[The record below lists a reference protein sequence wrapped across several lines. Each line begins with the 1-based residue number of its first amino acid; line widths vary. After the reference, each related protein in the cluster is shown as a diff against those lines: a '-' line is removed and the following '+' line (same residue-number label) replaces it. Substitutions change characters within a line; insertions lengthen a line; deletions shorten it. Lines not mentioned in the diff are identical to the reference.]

1 MIIVRYADDIVAG
14 FEHEADARRF
24 WDAMRTRFEQF
35 SLELHGEKTRLL
47 EFGRYAIERR
57 QRNGQGKPQTFNF
70 LGFTF
75 ICGRSRRGAF
85 LLRRHTRRDRMRAAL
100 KELKDEMRRRRHDS
114 LADQGRWLR
123 SPPLNNR
130 FDFQIMNDKTTHF
143 GFQQVAES
151 EKASKVRSVF
161 SSVAGSYDVMNDL
174 MSFGLHRLWKAFT
187 VQLAGVR
194 KGDKVLDVAGGTADL
209 SLAFARKVG
218 PTGQVWLTDI
228 NHAMLSVGRD
238 RVVDKGF
245 LLPVAQ
251 CDAEKLP
258 FPDNHF
264 DVVTVAF
271 GLRNMTHKD
280 VAIAEMHRVLKPGG
294 RLLVLEFS
302 KVWKPLAQ
310 AYDFYSFKLLPMMG
324 EKVAKDADSYRYLA
338 ESIRMH
344 PDQESLKDLMQT
356 AGLARVEYFNMTA
369 GVVALHRGYKL

>member
-1 MIIVRYADDIVAG
+1 
-14 FEHEADARRF
+14 
-24 WDAMRTRFEQF
+24 
-35 SLELHGEKTRLL
+35 
-47 EFGRYAIERR
+47 
-57 QRNGQGKPQTFNF
+57 
-70 LGFTF
+70 
-75 ICGRSRRGAF
+75 
-85 LLRRHTRRDRMRAAL
+85 
-100 KELKDEMRRRRHDS
+100 
-114 LADQGRWLR
+114 
-123 SPPLNNR
+123 
-130 FDFQIMNDKTTHF
+130 MNDKTTHF

-151 EKASKVRSVF
+151 EKAGKVRGVF

-187 VQLAGVR
+187 VQIAGVR
-194 KGDKVLDVAGGTADL
+194 KGDRVLDVAGGTADL
-209 SLAFARKVG
+209 SLAFAKKVG

-238 RVVDKGF
+238 RVVDNGL

-280 VAIAEMHRVLKPGG
+280 QAIAEMRRVLKPGG

-302 KVWKPLAQ
+302 KVWKPLAP
-310 AYDFYSFKLLPMMG
+310 AYDFYSFKLLPLMG
-324 EKVAKDADSYRYLA
+324 EKVAKDAESYRYLA

-344 PDQESLKDLMQT
+344 PDQESLKELMEN

>member
-1 MIIVRYADDIVAG
+1 
-14 FEHEADARRF
+14 
-24 WDAMRTRFEQF
+24 
-35 SLELHGEKTRLL
+35 
-47 EFGRYAIERR
+47 
-57 QRNGQGKPQTFNF
+57 
-70 LGFTF
+70 
-75 ICGRSRRGAF
+75 
-85 LLRRHTRRDRMRAAL
+85 
-100 KELKDEMRRRRHDS
+100 
-114 LADQGRWLR
+114 
-123 SPPLNNR
+123 
-130 FDFQIMNDKTTHF
+130 MNDKTTHF

-280 VAIAEMHRVLKPGG
+280 QAIAEMRRVLKPGG

-302 KVWKPLAQ
+302 KVWKPLAP
-310 AYDFYSFKLLPMMG
+310 AYDFYSFKLLPLMG
-324 EKVAKDADSYRYLA
+324 EKVAHDAESYRYLA
-338 ESIRMH
+338 ESIRIH
-344 PDQESLKDLMQT
+344 PDQESLKTMMEQ